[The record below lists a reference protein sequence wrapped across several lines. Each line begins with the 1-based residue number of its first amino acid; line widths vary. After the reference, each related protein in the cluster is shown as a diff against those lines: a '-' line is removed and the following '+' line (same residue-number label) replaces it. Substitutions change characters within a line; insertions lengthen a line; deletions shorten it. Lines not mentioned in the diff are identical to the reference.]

1 MKRYHNI
8 DPLFNQ
14 ARRLPLEV
22 NIEQVQGFLA
32 TSALPAGA
40 SKSWFNSFNFY
51 LMTGLITGSIA
62 LYIALSGGINAS
74 PEVAATNASSPLD
87 EQTVFAGI
95 IPSNEAT
102 TQSRIVENEA
112 VPFDEDDRTD
122 QKEAEKPIK
131 DAPANLALESAENSR
146 HEEPLTDDLLGENSF
161 LAYSAPDWEDHYFQ
175 SPHDEAGSLPD
186 AISASREIRFLI
198 SAEDLTDQVRGTL
211 GKAREYNLRVSEIK
225 QKRKRNGHLKHLKVA
240 FAIPHENPSCGWKTF
255 RTVDLKG
262 FKTYEY
268 GWTLDAD
275 GNITDFWD
283 KLNNKEPSE
292 IATPSKVC
300 GQIKYVCKSS

>member
-1 MKRYHNI
+1 MKRFYNI

-40 SKSWFNSFNFY
+40 SKSWYNSFNFY

-62 LYIALSGGINAS
+62 LYIAFSSGFTTS
-74 PEVAATNASSPLD
+74 PEIAQKDAIPPSN
-87 EQTVFAGI
+87 EQTIFAGI
-95 IPSNEAT
+95 MPEKTPPKTLIYASEKEQNQQAELPTDEKNTAF
-102 TQSRIVENEA
+102 VEETPVGNA
-112 VPFDEDDRTD
+112 SQRTD
-122 QKEAEKPIK
+122 QGVIVEPEI
-131 DAPANLALESAENSR
+131 EE
-146 HEEPLTDDLLGENSF
+146 EEPL
-161 LAYSAPDWEDHYFQ
+161 LAYSAPEWEDHYYQ
-175 SPHDEAGSLPD
+175 SPHDMAGTVPD
-186 AISASREIRFLI
+186 ALNTSREIRFLI

-211 GKAREYNLRVSEIK
+211 GKAREYNVRVSELK
-225 QKRKRNGHLKHLKVA
+225 QKRKRNGNLKHLKVA
-240 FAIPHENPSCGWKTF
+240 FAVPHENPSCGWKTF

-268 GWTLDAD
+268 GWTIDVD

-292 IATPSKVC
+292 VATPSKTC
-300 GQIKYVCKSS
+300 GQVKYFCKSD

>member
-14 ARRLPLEV
+14 ARRLPVEV

-62 LYIALSGGINAS
+62 LYIAFSSGINTTA
-74 PEVAATNASSPLD
+74 EIAETNAIPPSN

-95 IPSNEAT
+95 M
-102 TQSRIVENEA
+102 
-112 VPFDEDDRTD
+112 
-122 QKEAEKPIK
+122 AE
-131 DAPANLALESAENSR
+131 AENSSTEMNEIEMKEDGEIYQQYSSEMEDEIQSDIQTQEEPDLSAETPTPQR
-146 HEEPLTDDLLGENSF
+146 HEDTPVEGEPLFAFANPE
-161 LAYSAPDWEDHYFQ
+161 WEDYYYL
-175 SPHDEAGSLPD
+175 SPHDMVGAAPD
-186 AISASREIRFLI
+186 EVNTSRKIRFLI
-198 SAEDLTDQVRGTL
+198 AADDLTGQVRGTL
-211 GKAREYNLRVSEIK
+211 GKAREYNVRVSEIK
-225 QKRKRNGHLKHLKVA
+225 QKRKRNGNLKHLKVA
-240 FAIPHENPSCGWKTF
+240 FAVPHEKPNCGWKSF

-268 GWTLDAD
+268 GWTIDAE

-292 IATPSKVC
+292 VA
-300 GQIKYVCKSS
+300 